1 MTSGFARAWAN
12 WALSW
17 RRSVGVRLLAVL
29 LAFSCVL
36 SLVASYYDYRTEQV
50 AARDSL
56 LATGHSLA
64 RLAALACP
72 ELVTVTDSPTLEDIC
87 DDLVL
92 GERCVA
98 FAAVIRA
105 DGKQLACNPRFGI
118 PNDPMT
124 VEIREPIRI
133 ERDGEKIGTFVLGL
147 SLRPMQ
153 KALRAKTTALLL
165 RASLGFLLVAMLF
178 WIALR
183 AFVLVPLRRL
193 DGAAHRL
200 GHGVLEEPIP
210 TLGATE
216 LGRLGATMDVMRTNL
231 LANQRRLA
239 TQNQQLLELNRLKT
253 QFLANVSH
261 EMRTPLTSILGG
273 VEALVGEE
281 ASHGERRDAAQA
293 MQRNGD
299 LLLDLVNRVLDLA
312 KLESGSL
319 IVEEGACSPA
329 KVVAEVCARNADA
342 ARGKGLTIRCD
353 TTQIGDRLVTT
364 DPGRLRQVVAALVGN
379 AVKFTESGSIDLRV
393 ELSRSDDKHLLR
405 VEVRDTGI
413 GIEPAFLPH
422 LFESFTQAD
431 GSLTRR
437 HGGSGLGLAIAQR
450 LARLLGGG
458 IEVTSEVGRGTVVV
472 ATIVVQPIVE
482 APTPKPAQPPAAA
495 LSGKVLVVDDAPDNQ
510 RLLKAIM
517 TKAGLHV
524 DLADNGRIGVEAV
537 QGAKEP
543 YSLVIMDLQMPVLD
557 GISAIRELRGLGY
570 TLPIVALTA
579 HAVAEDRDRC
589 LAAGA
594 TQYETK
600 PITKKHLLEVV
611 AAHLSAEVR

>member
-1 MTSGFARAWAN
+1 MTSGIATAWAQ

-17 RRSVGVRLLAVL
+17 RRSVGIRLLAVL
-29 LAFSCVL
+29 LAFSCLL
-36 SLVASYYDYRTEQV
+36 SLVASYYDYRSEQS
-50 AARDSL
+50 AARDAL
-56 LATGHSLA
+56 LAKGQSLA

-72 ELVTVTDSPTLEDIC
+72 ELVTVTDSITLEDIC

-92 GERCVA
+92 GERNVA

-118 PNDPMT
+118 PNDPLT
-124 VEIREPIRI
+124 IEIREPIRV
-133 ERDGEKIGTFVLGL
+133 EREGEKIGTFVLGL

-153 KALRAKTTALLL
+153 KALRAKTAGLLL
-165 RASLGFLLVAMLF
+165 RASLGFLLVAVLF
-178 WIALR
+178 WVALR
-183 AFVLVPLRRL
+183 AFVLVPLHRL
-193 DGAAHRL
+193 DGAAQRL
-200 GHGVLEEPIP
+200 GQGDLEQPIAA
-210 TLGATE
+210 LGSTE
-216 LGRLGATMDVMRTNL
+216 IGRLGATMDVMRTNL

-239 TQNQQLLELNRLKT
+239 AQNEQLLQLNRLKT

-273 VEALVGEE
+273 VEALVGEGGT
-281 ASHGERRDAAQA
+281 AGERRDAALA
-293 MQRNGD
+293 MQRNGEM
-299 LLLDLVNRVLDLA
+299 LLDLVNRVLDLA

-319 IVEEGACSPA
+319 IVEPGACKPA
-329 KVVAEVCARNADA
+329 QVVEDACARHAEEA
-342 ARGKGLTIRCD
+342 ICKGLTIHCD
-353 TTQIGDRLVTT
+353 TEQVADRVVVT
-364 DPGRLRQVVAALVGN
+364 DAARLRQVVAALVSN
-379 AVKFTESGSIDLRV
+379 AVKFTEAGRIDVNVQLV
-393 ELSRSDDKHLLR
+393 PGEGKQVLR

-413 GIEPAFLPH
+413 GIDPAFLPH
-422 LFESFTQAD
+422 LFESFSQAD

-437 HGGSGLGLAIAQR
+437 HAGSGIGLAVAQR
-450 LARLLGGG
+450 LAQLLGGAV
-458 IEVTSEVGRGTVVV
+458 EVTSEVGRGTVVV
-472 ATIVVQPIVE
+472 ATIVVQPAVAATKKE
-482 APTPKPAQPPAAA
+482 SPPVVA
-495 LSGKVLVVDDAPDNQ
+495 LHGKVLVVDDAPDNQ

-537 QGAKEP
+537 QHAGEP

-570 TLPIVALTA
+570 SLPIVALTA
-579 HAVAEDRDRC
+579 HAVAEDRDQC

-600 PITKKHLLEVV
+600 PITKKRLLEVV
-611 AAHLSAEVR
+611 AAHLPRESR